1 MGDAMDPSASSRP
14 ATFRLAGL
22 EFDLRA
28 TVGLIAVTLLLTIG
42 HYRQPFRGDTTVE
55 WLAGGAIENT
65 LLYLVV
71 PLLVIVLAFGDSPRD
86 YGFTLGDWRQGL
98 LWTGIIVALA
108 VPVILAAA
116 STEAMRDYYRNHRGA
131 LSALIPIFALDL
143 VGWEFVFRGFLLW
156 CLARRLGPTA
166 IIAQAVPFALAHLGK
181 PELETISTIFGGS
194 LFGWVAWRSRS
205 FAYPFLIHWFIFT
218 LTVWVATRG
227 PA

>member
-1 MGDAMDPSASSRP
+1 MEPSASSRP
-14 ATFRLAGL
+14 TTFRVAGL
-22 EFDLRA
+22 EFDLRG
-28 TVGLIAVTLLLTIG
+28 TVGLIAVTLLVTIG
-42 HYRQPFRGDTTVE
+42 HYNQPFRGDTTLE

-71 PLLVIVLAFGDSPRD
+71 PLLVIMLGFGDSPGD
-86 YGFTLGDWRQGL
+86 YGFTFGNWRQGL
-98 LWTGIIVALA
+98 LWTGGIAAVA

-116 STEAMRDYYRNHRGA
+116 STEEMRAYYQTYRGA
-131 LSALIPIFALDL
+131 LGALIPIFALDL
-143 VGWEFVFRGFLLW
+143 VGWEFIFRGFLLF

-181 PELETISTIFGGS
+181 PELETLSTVFGGS

-205 FAYPFLIHWFIFT
+205 FVYPFLIHWFIFT
-218 LTVWVATRG
+218 LTIWAATRG